1 MNVDEAD
8 FIRVGIEVPTCP
20 VGPLLSPI
28 TSNDGSIFH
37 HAVHY
42 SLQHTAVKLRSHY
55 LPHRSC
61 YESKQTK
68 RRKKHRYNY

>member
-20 VGPLLSPI
+20 VGSLLSPI

-37 HAVHY
+37 HAVHFP
-42 SLQHTAVKLRSHY
+42 LQHTAVKLRSHY

-61 YESKQTK
+61 YE
-68 RRKKHRYNY
+68 